1 MQLATHKIKE
11 VVEAEYKYGFVT
23 DIESDTIPRG
33 LSEDLVRMISAKKN
47 EPEFMLAWR
56 PLGGSYTVQTEFGYM
71 VRIDGKDAD
80 VIGEVTPL
88 QSPKNVA
95 EAESPADLEKQ
106 IWDQLKTCFDP
117 EIPVNI
123 VDLGLVYSCDL
134 HWRPD
139 GKCRV
144 EIKMTLTAPG
154 CGMGGVIKDDA
165 ESKLMGLAG
174 VEETD
179 IEIVFEPQW
188 DQSLMSEAA
197 KLQLNL
203 M

>member
-1 MQLATHKIKE
+1 MSSYDAIITTRDCRAIQIPSGEARMLPKGTE
-11 VVEAEYKYGFVT
+11 VVLKQ
-23 DIESDTIPRG
+23 S
-33 LSEDLVRMISAKKN
+33 
-47 EPEFMLAWR
+47 
-56 PLGGSYTVQTEFGYM
+56 LGGSYTLQTEFGYM

-80 VIGEVTPL
+80 VIGEVSRL
-88 QSPKNVA
+88 QSPKDVEEVA
-95 EAESPADLEKQ
+95 SPADLEKQ
-106 IWDQLKTCFDP
+106 VWDQLKTCFDP

-134 HWRPD
+134 HSLPD

-144 EIKMTLTAPG
+144 EIKMTLTSPG
-154 CGMGGVIKDDA
+154 CGMGGVLKDDA

-174 VEETD
+174 VKETN

-188 DQSLMSEAA
+188 DQSRMSEAA

>member
-1 MQLATHKIKE
+1 MRNGVAIITTRDCRGIEIPSGEPRVLPQGTEVFLMQ
-11 VVEAEYKYGFVT
+11 
-23 DIESDTIPRG
+23 S
-33 LSEDLVRMISAKKN
+33 
-47 EPEFMLAWR
+47 
-56 PLGGSYTVQTEFGYM
+56 LGGSYSLQTELGYM

-80 VIGEVTPL
+80 VIGEVPPL
-88 QSPKNVA
+88 QSPKDVQEVA
-95 EAESPADLEKQ
+95 SPADLEKQ
-106 IWDQLKTCFDP
+106 VWDQLKTCFDP

-134 HWRPD
+134 HTLPD

-154 CGMGGVIKDDA
+154 CGMGHVLKADA
-165 ESKLMGLAG
+165 ESKLMGVPG
-174 VEETD
+174 VKETD
-179 IEIVFEPQW
+179 IEIVFDPQW
-188 DQSLMSEAA
+188 DQSRMSEAA